1 MASTKKLTDQDLNG
15 NKILNAGQ
23 VHSVVPKG
31 TAPMTVISD
40 TVVEGLNADMLDGKH
55 AKDFALKTEIPEG
68 MVGMLVVPH
77 IATLPDT
84 MTVVQFKQH
93 TGVEVTSLMDALQS
107 GTEIRTIDSVIG
119 TSQNLN
125 TTVPV
130 SGQVLYRSNGS
141 YEFWLAFV
149 VAASGAICI
158 KNGKYIPADDR
169 ITITTKNISVV
180 DANSLLTTMGTSSTG
195 VMSQKAVTDAI
206 RYRRVRRITVSTI
219 AEASDYH
226 ILCVKDSGT
235 LTLTLPSSPQ
245 DGQEYHIIK
254 QGTHTLNITSSK
266 KILMPGV
273 IEGNTITTQANNF
286 AFITL
291 LYSSVDGRWYMMSF
305 KQN

>member
-1 MASTKKLTDQDLNG
+1 MKYVNKENMSYIINRMKELFVSKSDLD
-15 NKILNAGQ
+15 
-23 VHSVVPKG
+23 V
-31 TAPMTVISD
+31 
-40 TVVEGLNADMLDGKH
+40 
-55 AKDFALKTEIPEG
+55 
-68 MVGMLVVPH
+68 LVVPH
-77 IATLPDT
+77 IMTLPDK
-84 MTVVQFKQH
+84 MTSAQFKQH
-93 TGVEVTSLMDALQS
+93 TGVEITALMSALQN
-107 GTEIRTIDSVIG
+107 GKEIRTTDSAVG
-119 TSQNLN
+119 TSQTTN
-125 TTVPV
+125 TTVSV
-130 SGQVLYRSNGS
+130 AGQVLYRSNGS
-141 YEFWLAFV
+141 YEFWLTAV
-149 VAASGAICI
+149 MPSGIYI
-158 KNGKYIPADDR
+158 YVKNGMYIPANDT
-169 ITITTKNISVV
+169 ITITTRNISVV

-235 LTLTLPSSPQ
+235 MTLTLPSSPQ

>member
-1 MASTKKLTDQDLNG
+1 
-15 NKILNAGQ
+15 
-23 VHSVVPKG
+23 
-31 TAPMTVISD
+31 
-40 TVVEGLNADMLDGKH
+40 
-55 AKDFALKTEIPEG
+55 
-68 MVGMLVVPH
+68 
-77 IATLPDT
+77 
-84 MTVVQFKQH
+84 
-93 TGVEVTSLMDALQS
+93 
-107 GTEIRTIDSVIG
+107 
-119 TSQNLN
+119 
-125 TTVPV
+125 
-130 SGQVLYRSNGS
+130 
-141 YEFWLAFV
+141 
-149 VAASGAICI
+149 
-158 KNGKYIPADDR
+158 
-169 ITITTKNISVV
+169 
-180 DANSLLTTMGTSSTG
+180 MGTSSTG